1 MMGIAKAQGSQ
12 PRQDSKSELFQMLK
26 LSEENKDMYEKS
38 KRRQQQQRTIKKGMA
53 RPDGDGFEAWLR
65 SCKRERENAE
75 H

>member
-1 MMGIAKAQGSQ
+1 
-12 PRQDSKSELFQMLK
+12 MLK